1 MQECRNW
8 QTSKTKDLVSNAL
21 VWVQVPS
28 PAFNTNGV
36 DEMSTPFCVRS
47 RACLEPKFKVYA
59 PLRSAQ
65 SRRPLDVLRPI
76 SCIRKRTRVT
86 EVIWVFSFGFYRQY
100 LGLFT
105 TIYGAHIFS
114 TYIHRRNYVAIF
126 KITVYRKG
134 NTIYTVETR
143 MFGFVYSKNY
153 CVFICFFN
161 PHRKT
166 LSTLCLVTV

>member
-76 SCIRKRTRVT
+76 SCIRKRTQVT
-86 EVIWVFSFGFYRQY
+86 EVIWFFSFGFYRQY

-114 TYIHRRNYVAIF
+114 TYIHHRNYGAIF
-126 KITVYRKG
+126 KITVYCKE

-143 MFGFVYSKNY
+143 LLDLFIVKNT
-153 CVFICFFN
+153 V
-161 PHRKT
+161 
-166 LSTLCLVTV
+166 CLFAF